1 MERNLIQG
9 FVVKALKEPEEERQV
24 VGVHQTEEIAES
36 SYLHSSGRKSER
48 EKMALLRA
56 QKPTLG
62 PDPAGG
68 ATANTVAI
76 NTIVSATTDQ
86 ELGSGHKPFC
96 MYS

>member
-1 MERNLIQG
+1 
-9 FVVKALKEPEEERQV
+9 
-24 VGVHQTEEIAES
+24 
-36 SYLHSSGRKSER
+36 
-48 EKMALLRA
+48 MALLRA

-62 PDPAGG
+62 PDPDPAGG

-76 NTIVSATTDQ
+76 NTIVSAATDQ